1 MDWKG
6 REGSEDTRQEL
17 KIANWYDTGNVK
29 RNGEIT
35 FFSARERAMKYALNI
50 QTATNE
56 GSGRAPYEV
65 EGEVEQFRNS

>member
-1 MDWKG
+1 MKIP
-6 REGSEDTRQEL
+6 RHEL
-17 KIANWYDTGNVK
+17 KIAKRYDTGNVK

-35 FFSARERAMKYALNI
+35 FFIARGQAMKYVLNV

-56 GSGRAPYEV
+56 GSGKAPYEV